1 MIAMKTVAACLEER
15 GISMDQLIAAS
26 RLDSKRVKAIVSG
39 NYTASPTDRQRL
51 ASALGV
57 SVDEIDWNHSIGV
70 QHLRGNGP
78 QSGRST

>member
-1 MIAMKTVAACLEER
+1 MKTVSACLEER
-15 GISMDQLIAAS
+15 GMSIDQLIAAS
-26 RLDSKRVKAIVSG
+26 GLDSKRVKAIVSG
-39 NYTASPTDRQRL
+39 NYTASPSDRQRL

-57 SVDEIDWNHSIGV
+57 PAEDIAWNHSIGV

>member
-1 MIAMKTVAACLEER
+1 MKTVSACLQER
-15 GISMDQLIAAS
+15 GMNIDQLIAAS
-26 RLDSKRVKAIVSG
+26 GLDSKRVRAIASG
-39 NYTASPTDRQRL
+39 NYTASPSDRQRL

-57 SVDEIDWNHSIGV
+57 SIDEIAWDHAIGV

>member
-1 MIAMKTVAACLEER
+1 MKTISAWLEER
-15 GISMDQLIAAS
+15 GMEVDQLIANS
-26 RLDSKRVKAIVSG
+26 GLDPKRVKAIASG
-39 NYTASPTDRQRL
+39 NYTASPSDRQRL

-57 SVDEIDWNHSIGV
+57 SVDQIAWDYSIGV

>member
-1 MIAMKTVAACLEER
+1 MKTVSAWLEER
-15 GISMDQLIAAS
+15 GMNLAQLVAAS
-26 RLDSKRVKAIVSG
+26 GLDPQRVKAIAGG
-39 NYTASPTDRQRL
+39 NYTASPLDRKRL

-57 SVDEIDWNHSIGV
+57 SIEEIAWDHSIDV

>member
-1 MIAMKTVAACLEER
+1 MKTVSACLQER
-15 GISMDQLIAAS
+15 GMNVDQLIAS
-26 RLDSKRVKAIVSG
+26 SGLDSKRVKAIVGG
-39 NYTASPTDRQRL
+39 NYTPSPSDRQRL

-57 SVDEIDWNHSIGV
+57 PVNEIAWDHSIGV

>member
-1 MIAMKTVAACLEER
+1 MKTVSAWLEER
-15 GISMDQLIAAS
+15 GMNIDQLVATS
-26 RLDSKRVKAIVSG
+26 GLDSKLVKAIANG
-39 NYTASPTDRQRL
+39 NYTASPSDRKRL

-57 SVDEIDWNHSIGV
+57 PIEEIAWDHSIAV